1 MLTHTHTLPASI
13 DQQYPSPG
21 CFLQEYQ
28 SMASAFFCSTQHYLG
43 LTPPDSSAASPPRQ
57 DFKRDAAPPGSEG
70 FKRGRGSS
78 TWESPPPPVRTSWGR
93 SACLAHL
100 QWLLQPVDAAQL
112 FETQQFLRLVR
123 LFQGETLLMTRLFS

>member
-1 MLTHTHTLPASI
+1 MLTHTYTHARTHTLPASI

-43 LTPPDSSAASPPRQ
+43 LTPPDSSVASSPRQ
-57 DFKRDAAPPGSEG
+57 DFKQDAAPPGSEG

-78 TWESPPPPVRTSWGR
+78 TWESPPSASHFLPSR
-93 SACLAHL
+93 SGPAGVD
-100 QWLLQPVDAAQL
+100 WLV
-112 FETQQFLRLVR
+112 
-123 LFQGETLLMTRLFS
+123 